1 MHKDVLDAIPYGV
14 LLTKWMDTLET
25 LDEALSGGKGMS
37 RLKITKVIFNEPAT
51 IVFWSDGTKTVV
63 KCCSDEKFDK
73 EKGLAMAISKKMF
86 GNKSGYYDIF
96 KAWIE
101 EA

>member
-1 MHKDVLDAIPYGV
+1 MYKDVMDAMPYGY
-14 LLTKWMDTLET
+14 LIAKWVEALET
-25 LDEALSGGKGMS
+25 LSIGLDGGKIMS
-37 RLKITKVIFNEPAT
+37 KLKITKVIFNEPAT

-73 EKGLAMAISKKMF
+73 EKGLAMAVSKKMF

-96 KAWIE
+96 KAWIK